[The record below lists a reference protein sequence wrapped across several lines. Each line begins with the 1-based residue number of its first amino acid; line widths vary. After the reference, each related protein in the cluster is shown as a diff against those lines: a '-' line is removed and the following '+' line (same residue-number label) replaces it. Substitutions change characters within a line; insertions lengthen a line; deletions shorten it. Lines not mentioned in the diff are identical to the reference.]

1 MFAIVAKET
10 ISFGC
15 HVCSKPGS
23 IRLDA
28 EGRSKG
34 RWGRK
39 PAEHSPALSTRLEE
53 EEGLEGPG
61 QALGGFIQLHVPT
74 SIPKA
79 VGPLRGGAKMLLT
92 LRVLLR
98 GTASCEL
105 LQKSPEAAA

>member
-1 MFAIVAKET
+1 M
-10 ISFGC
+10 
-15 HVCSKPGS
+15 CSKPGS

-28 EGRSKG
+28 EGRGKG

-79 VGPLRGGAKMLLT
+79 VGPLGGGGARMLLT

-98 GTASCEL
+98 GTATCEL